1 MAHVIGIDLGT
12 TNSLCAVFRGGQPV
26 LIPNAH
32 GDVLTPSV
40 IGLPEAADGA
50 DVQVLV
56 GEPARD
62 LRVVRSSATAAV
74 FKRLMGTS
82 RTADVAGQT
91 FTAPELS
98 ALVLRS
104 LKDDAET
111 FLGEPVDEAVIT
123 VPAYFNDMQRNATK
137 RAGEIAGLKVRRIV
151 NEPTAAAL
159 AYGFHDPDAEKHLLV
174 LDLGGG
180 TFDVTLMEVF
190 EGSLEI
196 VATAGESFLGGE
208 DFTDRI
214 CSWAL
219 ERLGLQLESL
229 ELFEPQRLARL
240 RHEAEAAKRAL
251 TEGSVATV
259 RVPDE
264 DARIEPDALGLQITR
279 EEFEGLCES
288 LIDRIERPLRK
299 VLRDARV
306 EAADIDDVILV
317 GGATRMPLLADVAR
331 RRFPGTEP
339 LSTHDPDHV
348 VALGAAIQAA
358 LLAEDEAVADMVMT
372 DVCPFTLGVGITKQF
387 GRQLVEGY
395 YMPVLHRNT
404 TIPVSREESVYTL
417 EANQDVVRVDVYQG
431 EARRVDDNLYLGRLL
446 VKGIPHGPAGQQV
459 RLRFT
464 YDLNGILEV
473 EAVVDETGRRFRT
486 VLTHDVKGLDAG
498 QVDAAVERL
507 QALKFYP
514 RDDQRTQRLLR
525 FAERVTGEVSKWDR
539 DGLEESIDFYET
551 SLDAGDRTIF
561 ESAKNGLL
569 QALSRLGYVFDAD
582 AGGGDSGASGEADAS
597 D

>member
-1 MAHVIGIDLGT
+1 MGHVIGIDLGT
-12 TNSLCAVFRGGQPV
+12 TNSLCAVFRDGVPV
-26 LIPNAH
+26 LVPNAH
-32 GDVLTPSV
+32 GGVLTPSV
-40 IGLPEAADGA
+40 VGIPETAEGA
-50 DVQVLV
+50 EVQVLV
-56 GEPARD
+56 GVPARD
-62 LRVVRSSATAAV
+62 LRVARPAATAAV

-82 RTADVAGQT
+82 RTVGVAGQT

-98 ALVLRS
+98 ALVLHS
-104 LKDDAET
+104 LKDDAEV
-111 FLGEPVDEAVIT
+111 FLGEPVEEAVIT

-240 RHEAEAAKRAL
+240 RHEAEVAKRAL
-251 TEGSVATV
+251 TEGTEATV
-259 RVPDE
+259 RLPGE
-264 DARIEPDALGLQITR
+264 DARIVPDAVGLQITR
-279 EEFEGLCES
+279 DEFEKLCES
-288 LIDRIERPLRK
+288 LVERIERPLRK
-299 VLRDARV
+299 VLRDARI
-306 EAADIDDVILV
+306 EAADVDDVILV
-317 GGATRMPLLADVAR
+317 GGATRMPLFVDVAR
-331 RRFPGTEP
+331 RRFPGSEP

-348 VALGAAIQAA
+348 VALGAAVQAA
-358 LLAEDEAVADMVMT
+358 LLEEDEAVADMVMT
-372 DVCPFTLGVGITKQF
+372 DVCPFTLGVGISKRF
-387 GRQLVEGY
+387 GRQVVEGY

-417 EANQDVVRVDVYQG
+417 EANQQVLRVDVYQG
-431 EARRVDDNLYLGRLL
+431 EARRVEDNLYLGRLL
-446 VKGIPHGPAGQQV
+446 VKGIPIGPAGQQV

-486 VLTHDVKGLDAG
+486 VLTHDVKGLDEGEVA
-498 QVDAAVERL
+498 AAVERL
-507 QALKFYP
+507 QTLKFYP

-525 FAERVTGEVSKWDR
+525 FAERVTGEVSQWDR
-539 DGLEESIDFYET
+539 EGLEDSIDVFERA
-551 SLDAGDRTIF
+551 LDSVDRTLF
-561 ESAKNGLL
+561 ESAKNMLL
-569 QALSRLGYVFDAD
+569 QTLSGLGFVFDAD
-582 AGGGDSGASGEADAS
+582 AEPSE
-597 D
+597 